1 MVDSPNNIELNVESK
16 ELNHEDKLVDNT
28 KILSQKKF

>member
-16 ELNHEDKLVDNT
+16 ELNHENT
-28 KILSQKKF
+28 EIYGFIANISN